1 MNVGD
6 VLQERI
12 CHLKNIKADDKKK
25 ILFIL
30 SAGIIIRV
38 LYVIFMPVI
47 NFAQYDMGT
56 VDPNGGVLTGHL
68 GYVFY
73 LVVNRQIPQFDPT
86 TVYQFNHP
94 PVHYIISAL
103 WVSFIKLFTD
113 DTKILIESVQCVTLV
128 YSVITLCAF
137 ERVLDELK
145 VSFNGK
151 ALALTI
157 FALQPTIVMTAGS
170 VNNDGIGLMFQ
181 MLATWAVLRWYRT
194 RSYKDIIF
202 LALSIAFGMLSK
214 LSAGLIAFP
223 VAVLFLYVFMREWRE
238 NRKFPMS
245 RFIQYAVFGIV
256 CVPIGLF
263 WVLRCYIRFGMPF
276 TYIAFLPDTSWQYVG
291 MYSAFERLFFPN
303 VVELIKNLSHGSI
316 GMGFNIWVQMFR
328 TSAIGEC
335 DLATFPTAVKFICL
349 IVILLNF
356 VVAVWAFVCFVRFL
370 TVRKK
375 ADVLKTAPAFHVPD
389 TGHKLFL
396 AVAWIVMMY
405 SYFSFANKY
414 PHECSMNFRYV
425 QYAVIPPLVALA
437 DTSKGKG
444 GGKAVSWALTVVYGV
459 FSMLVPASWIIFAG

>member
-1 MNVGD
+1 M
-6 VLQERI
+6 
-12 CHLKNIKADDKKK
+12 NIKADDKKK

-30 SAGIIIRV
+30 LAGILIRV
-38 LYVIFMPVI
+38 LYVIFMPVV
-47 NFAQYDMGT
+47 NFAQYDIGT
-56 VDPNGGVLTGHL
+56 VDPGNGVLTGHL
-68 GYVFY
+68 GYIFY

-103 WVSFIKLFTD
+103 WVSFIKLFTN
-113 DTKILIESVQCVTLV
+113 DTRLLIESVQFVTLV
-128 YSVITLCAF
+128 YSVVTLYAF

-194 RSYKDIIF
+194 RSYKDIVF
-202 LALSIAFGMLSK
+202 LAFSISIGMLSK

-223 VAVLFLYVFMREWRE
+223 VAVLFLYVFIKEWRE
-238 NRKFPMS
+238 KGKFPLS
-245 RFIQYAVFGIV
+245 RFIQYAVFGAI

-263 WVLRCYIRFGMPF
+263 WVLRCYIRFGMSF

-291 MYSAFERLFFPN
+291 MYSEFERLFFPN

-316 GMGFNIWVQMFR
+316 GMGWNIWIQMFR
-328 TSAIGEC
+328 TSALGEC
-335 DLATFPTAVKFICL
+335 DLALFPMAVKLICL
-349 IVILLNF
+349 LTVMLNF
-356 VVAVWAFVCFVRFL
+356 IVAVWAFVCFVRYL
-370 TVRKK
+370 AARIKSDKDDGGVYG
-375 ADVLKTAPAFHVPD
+375 ADA
-389 TGHKLFL
+389 GYKLFWFI
-396 AVAWIVMMY
+396 AWFIMMY

-425 QYAVIPPLVALA
+425 QYAIVPPLVALG
-437 DTSKGKG
+437 TVIGKNGKGKVLLR
-444 GGKAVSWALTVVYGV
+444 AVTALYGV
-459 FSMLVPASWIIFAG
+459 FSIFVLACWVIFA